1 MAIKLSNKGFTLL
14 EVLVATAIFAFFI
27 AAFSSRH
34 SANVLSSN
42 TIREDLIL
50 KELCLK
56 ALNETMLDPPKF
68 STSITL
74 APEAAKVFDD
84 FPDYEYV
91 IEWKEFDVK
100 PVISMLLGAEEKE
113 SAEENATKQALQRLE
128 KPIVENLKKQLWQLK
143 ITVTN
148 KNTGYFQDLTT
159 WVYDE
164 KAQVKLKI

>member
-1 MAIKLSNKGFTLL
+1 MASKLNLKGFSLL
-14 EVLVATAIFAFFI
+14 EVLIATAIFAFFI

-56 ALNETMLDPPKF
+56 ALNETLLDPPKF
-68 STSITL
+68 SNSLTL

-91 IEWKEFDVK
+91 VEWKEFDVK
-100 PVISMLLGAEEKE
+100 PVISMLLGGGQDDENEEE
-113 SAEENATKQALQRLE
+113 TTKQALQKLE
-128 KPIVENLKKQLWQLK
+128 KPLVENLKKQLWQLK